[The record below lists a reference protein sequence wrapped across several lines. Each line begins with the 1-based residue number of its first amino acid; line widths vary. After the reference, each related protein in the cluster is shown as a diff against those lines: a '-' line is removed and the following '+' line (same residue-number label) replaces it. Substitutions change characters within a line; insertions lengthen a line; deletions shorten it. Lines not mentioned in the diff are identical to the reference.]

1 MCFIF
6 GASTFN
12 VPPEGLFQIGNVPP
26 SIDFYRRG
34 ILFVC
39 TMTLSISF
47 LKRWCLPRRLLF
59 EIIFKDQSY
68 QRSRI

>member
-12 VPPEGLFQIGNVPP
+12 APPEGLFQIGNVPP

-34 ILFVC
+34 IFICMHHDPLYLF
-39 TMTLSISF
+39 
-47 LKRWCLPRRLLF
+47 F
-59 EIIFKDQSY
+59 EALVPSKEIVV
-68 QRSRI
+68 RNNL